1 MWHPIYV
8 TESVDLP
15 NFKIPH
21 AEKIEWMIET
31 NGWALE
37 PVPADTTTVPPQP
50 RYSYTIGMHECHAF
64 PEIIVFGLAP
74 IAIKG
79 LIDLVVEQ
87 IVGGVEIPRNI
98 PLTGLLDN
106 DLRCIFSPVD
116 LDNHTKFF
124 DTAIKWHRGGSFEVL
139 QFVWPD
145 RNGWLPN
152 ESGFDQTL
160 KIVQPLIGTFV

>member
-1 MWHPIYV
+1 M
-8 TESVDLP
+8 
-15 NFKIPH
+15 
-21 AEKIEWMIET
+21 
-31 NGWALE
+31 
-37 PVPADTTTVPPQP
+37 
-50 RYSYTIGMHECHAF
+50 
-64 PEIIVFGLAP
+64 AP

-116 LDNHTKFF
+116 LDIHTKFF

-160 KIVQPLIGTFV
+160 RIVQPLIGTFV